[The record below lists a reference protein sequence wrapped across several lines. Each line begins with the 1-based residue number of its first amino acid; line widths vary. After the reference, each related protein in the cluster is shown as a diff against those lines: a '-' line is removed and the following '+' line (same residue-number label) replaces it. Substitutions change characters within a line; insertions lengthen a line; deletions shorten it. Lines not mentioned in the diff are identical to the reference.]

1 MARVPLREAARQ
13 AGISERTARR
23 YLRERQVPHDRGPK
37 DAYLVDP
44 DDLRT
49 CKAQIE
55 EERRE
60 RMRRQGLL
68 ETAPVELTRHEPPR
82 EQGADDQ
89 QEEGTDDQQEGEQ
102 PKEQPEQAERG
113 PRDVS
118 PEAVEEDGRE
128 PVRRRRRRR
137 RSLDLEDDLEVVE
150 LGPSMTADLPEDL
163 GRLTRI
169 DRVLRRLVAALTLTR
184 LPQDESEAALL
195 AGAPDGGIV
204 SVPRDEFDDAMA
216 EGGLTKLVFARLGP
230 GRTRVDY
237 TSSTGVVLYTA
248 EVTIPDYRAEMQR
261 LLIEQRKRADEVER
275 DSRRKRD
282 LQELEFAQAQR
293 ERERARL
300 RADQG
305 DWARAC
311 ADLGIREAA
320 RRIQWATWTLW
331 GVRSRQSTA
340 FMAAAEAASLRYAT
354 DHEVDPDPL
363 EQLQRAE
370 DPFAAELERVRQIDL
385 RQLHEWLSEVMLA
398 RASAFYPA
406 PPWTVEVISA
416 LEPWLPSLMV
426 PGFLPWNPY
435 ELFPAHAWA
444 PPPPLPPP
452 PPGWVPLPVHSFHR
466 GRPGPQRATR
476 SHGGPSVR
484 PGRSPRPRPPVR
496 PRPAAPGSGTAGG
509 CRR

>member
-68 ETAPVELTRHEPPR
+68 EPASVELTRQEPPR

-89 QEEGTDDQQEGEQ
+89 QEGADDQQEGEQ
-102 PKEQPEQAERG
+102 PKEQPEQTERG
-113 PRDVS
+113 PRDVLT
-118 PEAVEEDGRE
+118 EVVEEDGRE

-169 DRVLRRLVAALTLTR
+169 DRLLRRLVAALTLTR

-204 SVPRDEFDDAMA
+204 SVTRDEFDDAMA
-216 EGGLTKLVFARLGP
+216 EGGLPKLVFEKLGP

-237 TSSTGVVLYTA
+237 TSGTGVVLYSA
-248 EVTIPDYRAEMQR
+248 EVNIPDYSAEARR
-261 LLIEQRKRADEVER
+261 LLREQREREVGVER
-275 DSRRKRD
+275 ERRRAQG
-282 LQELEFAQAQR
+282 LEALEFAQAQR

-300 RADQG
+300 KADQG
-305 DWARAC
+305 EWARAC

-331 GVRSRQSTA
+331 QVRSRQVTA
-340 FMAAAEAASLRYAT
+340 VMAAAEAAKLRYAT
-354 DHEVDPDPL
+354 DMEVDQVPL

-370 DPFAAELERVRQIDL
+370 DPLAAEQERVRQIDM
-385 RQLHEWLSEVMLA
+385 RQLHEWLTEAMLA
-398 RASAFYPA
+398 RANALYPMPTWA
-406 PPWTVEVISA
+406 PEVVA
-416 LEPWLPSLMV
+416 CLDPWLPSLML
-426 PGFLPWNPY
+426 PGFVRWNLY

-444 PPPPLPPP
+444 PPQPQPPP
-452 PPGWVPLPVHSFHR
+452 PAPPVMPPAGPGWIPLPAHPSHH
-466 GRPGPQRATR
+466 GRPGPQRAAKSR
-476 SHGGPSVR
+476 GKPQA
-484 PGRSPRPRPPVR
+484 RPPVR
-496 PRPAAPGSGTAGG
+496 SGAPRRRTAASP
-509 CRR
+509 RR